1 MGEIKYSEV
10 PKMNEEIL
18 TIKVKLQGDTLR
30 KFLELKEKLGILNNT
45 DVVRTLIH
53 RCYRREI
60 EGDRR

>member
-1 MGEIKYSEV
+1 MSGEEK
-10 PKMNEEIL
+10 PL
-18 TIKVKLQGDTLR
+18 TIKVKLQGDTLQ

-60 EGDRR
+60 EGSRR

>member
-1 MGEIKYSEV
+1 MSE
-10 PKMNEEIL
+10 EEKAL
-18 TIKVKLQGDTLR
+18 HIKVQLQGDTKR

-60 EGDRR
+60 EEEQR

>member
-1 MGEIKYSEV
+1 MSE
-10 PKMNEEIL
+10 EEKTL
-18 TIKVKLQGDTLR
+18 HVKVQLKGDTLR